1 MRERKPIF
9 YDEQRRRW
17 RRTRRTLEVGGI
29 AFTCLLTIF
38 FIGIVKKPDLPSLL
52 LPSANTYHALQRRLG
67 PKPARPGR
75 RRRVAALGKIPDK
88 YDPLRAAFYVS
99 WDANSL
105 AALQDHYK
113 NIDLL
118 IPEQLHAVIPD
129 GSLSVVD
136 YYTAHVLTLP
146 PAEALRVLQGDKL
159 HIWLKTLAEKDRPP
173 MMGLVNN
180 YDGSEWRVPELVQF
194 LASKESR
201 RKLVQ
206 GLVQFAILA
215 NQAGIVVDFEEVP
228 DSSQKH
234 LQQFA
239 AELAAALHLAGKKMM
254 IALPARDQSYD
265 YVFFAAQSDAI
276 IVMNYDQHWLT
287 SKSGPIASQDWFV
300 QNLTDLLDQ
309 VPPSKIVMGIANYAY
324 DWSEAP
330 RSAPHE
336 NAENLSVQEALLRAK
351 ESEAEVD
358 FDSDSLNPHF
368 SYSDEHNHTHSV
380 WMLDA
385 VTAYNQLRD
394 TERAGVQGTALWRLG
409 SADSSIWPVF
419 DSTHPD
425 DAARAKLS
433 DVPPGP
439 DLILEG
445 KGDIWRITDTPQKG
459 QRSITYDA
467 ASDHIVDENYDVYP
481 LSYHINQFGAVPKKI
496 ALTFD
501 DGPDPD
507 WTPKVLD
514 ILKEKHALA
523 TFFVIGQQAS
533 NFPGLFKRIYASGH
547 ELGNHT
553 FYHPPFNQISRT
565 QVRFEVNLTERL
577 FESMLGTKT
586 SLFRPPYGI
595 DQQPENADEVKML
608 PIPQEMGY
616 VLVGAGIDPHDWGV
630 IRDLQP
636 DLKSSDSPK
645 RSDIGPPPSPSQIIS
660 EVLRQAPQG
669 NIVLLHD
676 GGGNRSNTVEAL
688 AGLID
693 ALRANGYELV
703 LVSDLL
709 GKTRAQVMTPIAPS
723 EQFAARA
730 DGFIFGL
737 YHFFRLGIAYLFVL
751 GIAFVSGRA
760 LVIGLLALVEKLRPN
775 VGCLEGPLPLV
786 SVLIPAHN
794 GEDVIVDTVESAL
807 ASDYSNLHIVVV
819 NDGSTDRTAELLD
832 RNFSADPRVKIIHQA
847 NRGKPGAL
855 ARALTEARSDIV
867 VTIDADTAVE
877 PDAISK
883 LLRHFGDPKVG
894 AVAGNIKVGNR
905 SKWLT
910 RWQALEYITSQN
922 LEKRAFDLL
931 NCITV
936 VPGALGAWRVDALRT
951 AEGFSSDTVAEDAD
965 LTIAIRRAG
974 WRIGYDEEAIAWTQA
989 PETGAAL
996 VRQLFRWTFGTL
1008 QAVWKHRD
1016 TLFRWK
1022 YGTLGFVALPNIFIF
1037 QILLPL
1043 VSPVMDL
1050 LFLTSLLLWGL
1061 AQLRIARVPQLWT
1074 AQDVERSVIFFIG
1087 FMLIDVLT
1095 CIVAFLLEKKEDWSL
1110 LWPLLLQRFY
1120 YRQMMYAVLFRS
1132 VMGAVQGHAVGWRGV
1147 EPHLPTPSSA

>member
-1 MRERKPIF
+1 MRERRPIF
-9 YDEQRRRW
+9 YDEHLLRW
-17 RRTRRTLEVGGI
+17 RRTRRTLKLGGL
-29 AFTCLLTIF
+29 AFTFLLTVF
-38 FIGIVKKPDLPSLL
+38 FVGIIKKPDLPSLL
-52 LPSANTYHALQRRLG
+52 LPSVRNYHAIQRKPG
-67 PKPARPGR
+67 PKPVRPGR
-75 RRRVAALGKIPDK
+75 RKRVAALGKVPGK

-105 AALQDHYK
+105 ASLQDHYK

-118 IPEQLHAVIPD
+118 IPEQLHAVSSD

-136 YYTAHVLTLP
+136 YYTARVLTVP
-146 PAEALRVLQGDKL
+146 PAEALRVLQIDKL
-159 HIWLKTLAEKDRPP
+159 HVWLKTILEKERPP

-180 YDGSEWRVPELVQF
+180 YDGTEWRVKELVQF
-194 LASKESR
+194 LDSTAARE
-201 RKLVQ
+201 KLTKQ
-206 GLVQFAILA
+206 LVEFAIDA
-215 NQAGIVVDFEEVP
+215 NQPGVVVDFEEVP

-234 LQQFA
+234 FRQFA
-239 AELAAALHLAGKKMM
+239 AELGAALHAAGKKMM

-287 SKSGPIASQDWFV
+287 SKSGPIAAQDWFE
-300 QNLTDLLDQ
+300 QNLKELLR
-309 VPPSKIVMGIANYAY
+309 VIPPSKVVMGIANYAY

-336 NAENLSVQEALLRAK
+336 NAENLTVQEALLRAY
-351 ESEAEVD
+351 ESETDID
-358 FDSDSLNPHF
+358 FDSDSLNPHY

-385 VTAYNQLRD
+385 VTAYNQLRA

-409 SADSSIWPVF
+409 SADASIWPVW
-419 DSTHPD
+419 DSTHLD
-425 DAARAKLS
+425 EATRAKLS

-439 DLILEG
+439 DLIFEG
-445 KGDIWRITDTPQKG
+445 KGDIWKITDTPKRG
-459 QRSITYDA
+459 QRSINYDA
-467 ASDHIVDENYDVYP
+467 ASDYIIDENYDVYP
-481 LSYHINQFGAVPKKI
+481 LSYRIDQFGAAPKKM

-514 ILKEKHALA
+514 ILKQKHALA
-523 TFFVIGQQAS
+523 TFFVIGEQAS
-533 NFPGLFKRIYASGH
+533 NFPGLLKRIYASGH

-553 FYHPPFNQISRT
+553 FYHPPFNTASRT
-565 QVRFEVNLTERL
+565 QVRFELNVTERL
-577 FESMLGTKT
+577 FESMLGIKT

-595 DQQPENADEVKML
+595 DQQPESADDVKML
-608 PIPQEMGY
+608 PIPQQMGY
-616 VLVGAGIDPHDWGV
+616 ILVGAGIDPHDWGEINGARPPTAPEI
-630 IRDLQP
+630 IR
-636 DLKSSDSPK
+636 
-645 RSDIGPPPSPSQIIS
+645 

-669 NIVLLHD
+669 NIILLHD

-688 AGLID
+688 PGLID
-693 ALRANGYELV
+693 SLRANGYEIV

-709 GKTRAQVMTPIAPS
+709 GKTRAEVMTPIGPG
-723 EQFAARA
+723 EQFSARV
-730 DGFIFGL
+730 DGFVFAI
-737 YHFFRLGIAYLFVL
+737 YHFFRLSIAYMFVL
-751 GIAFVSGRA
+751 GIALVSGRA
-760 LVIGLLALVEKLRPN
+760 LIIGLLALIEKMRPN
-775 VGCLEGPLPLV
+775 VPHLTGTSPPV
-786 SVLIPAHN
+786 TVLIPAYDE
-794 GEDVIVDTVESAL
+794 EDVIVETVQSAL
-807 ASDYSNLHIVVV
+807 DSDYANLYVVVV
-819 NDGSTDRTAELLD
+819 NDGSVDRTEQVLD
-832 RNFSADPRVKIIHQA
+832 ENFSANPRVKIIHQP

-855 ARALTEARSDIV
+855 ARALAEARGEIV

-877 PDAISK
+877 PDAITK
-883 LLRHFGDPKVG
+883 LIRHFTDPKLG

-936 VPGALGAWRVDALRT
+936 VPGALGAWRVEALRSSG
-951 AEGFSSDTVAEDAD
+951 GFSTDTVAEDAD

-974 WRIGYDEEAIAWTQA
+974 WRVGYDEEAIAWTQA
-989 PETGAAL
+989 PETASML
-996 VRQLFRWTFGTL
+996 VRQRFRWTFGTL

-1022 YGTLGFVALPNIFIF
+1022 YGTLGFVALPNVFIF

-1043 VSPVMDL
+1043 ISPVMDL
-1050 LFLTSLLLWGL
+1050 LFVTSLLLWGL

-1074 AQDVERSVIFFIG
+1074 AQDVERSVIFFAG
-1087 FMLIDVLT
+1087 FMLIDLLT
-1095 CIVAFLLEKKEDWSL
+1095 CVVAFLLEKNEDWSL

-1120 YRQMMYAVLFRS
+1120 YRQMMYVVLFRS

-1147 EPHLPTPSSA
+1147 EPRLPTPVSSA